1 VANMRVIVTG
11 GSGFIGTNL
20 IEALLGKDV
29 KVLNIDIAAPLC
41 SSHHTAWTN
50 IDILNRPAL
59 LEIFQNFRPE
69 CVVHLAART
78 DCNENTTVEKDYQV
92 NTEGTE
98 NLISAIKATSSVER
112 VVITSTQYV
121 HRPGHLPTDD
131 EDYDPHTVYGQSKVI
146 TEQLTRKAGLACTW
160 TIIRP
165 TNIWGPWHMR
175 YRSELLRLLKKGF
188 YLYPGKKRV
197 TKSYGYVGNIV
208 YYILRI
214 LEMPKETVNK
224 KTFYL
229 GDEPIDQ
236 LEWVNSF
243 SQQLRGRDVYIVPR
257 WLMYGM
263 ALVGDSISFVR
274 GRKFIFSST
283 RYKSMTTDY
292 LTPMNKTFAVLGKGP
307 YRLEDGIRDTA
318 IWLEMLNGKS

>member
-1 VANMRVIVTG
+1 
-11 GSGFIGTNL
+11 
-20 IEALLGKDV
+20 
-29 KVLNIDIAAPLC
+29 LNIDIAAPLC